1 MAEKII
7 KTRIL
12 LKIDT
17 YENWMKSSLILKK
30 GEVAICEVP
39 TGDTSGSSNYLPANL
54 IKIGDGAHTFSELK
68 WLQGVAADVPSW
80 AKQAEPSI
88 PAANITGL
96 ADYIA
101 GEIQDTDT
109 QYTIIKGD
117 NDYTYK
123 LMSRAK
129 GAENFTTEVA
139 TLTIPDKTADIN
151 ALKTLV
157 GDTAVA
163 TQISNAIAALKLADN
178 YEIKGSAEAVKVALL
193 GDAATEYNTLGKLE
207 DAVIAAQTS
216 ADEKTTMAAVE
227 AKDYATK
234 TEAQGYATA
243 VVGVAADTADK
254 DTVKGAKKYA
264 DNLNTAM
271 DTRVDALEA
280 AIGEGGSV
288 ADTIATEIG
297 KLDVPEVAVGTGE
310 IIEKIS
316 ETDGKIAVS
325 KRALVAGD
333 IPDLAITQITGLQ
346 TTLDGKQDE
355 LGFEGDYDKTSN
367 KVTTKSYV
375 DSVIAG
381 LNGAMHFKGAVTG
394 ATFEEAIAGKT
405 YESGDVV
412 LYGYEERVY
421 DGTEW
426 HILGNETIYQLK
438 TDATSD
444 KEALQAAIALK
455 QDELGFDG
463 VYNKET
469 NKVATK
475 KTVTDA
481 ITGLNVDE
489 VAAKTGEIISSISE
503 TEGKVSVKTRE
514 LVAADIPELAVAK
527 ITGLQ
532 TKLDE
537 IATKQDSLS
546 FDGSYNSE
554 TNKVATQTTVSD
566 AISSLK
572 TAMANQDDVVANQ
585 FVTSAKQENGK
596 VTVTRRAV
604 TTDDIAQGTLT
615 LIFDCGNS
623 VE

>member
-1 MAEKII
+1 MADKTI

-17 YENWMKSSLILKK
+17 LENWQKSTLGLKK
-30 GEVAICEVP
+30 GEVAFATASASV
-39 TGDTSGSSNYLPANL
+39 G
-54 IKIGDGAHTFSELK
+54 
-68 WLQGVAADVPSW
+68 
-80 AKQAEPSI
+80 
-88 PAANITGL
+88 TGL
-96 ADYIA
+96 AEPVVMLKVGQDGVKTFKDLPWSFYAKASDVLAVCKDEASLKQFINGVINDAGIA
-101 GEIQDTDT
+101 TDEALNAVKT
-109 QYTIIKGD
+109 D
-117 NDYTYK
+117 
-123 LMSRAK
+123 
-129 GAENFTTEVA
+129 VA
-139 TLTIPDKTADIN
+139 S
-151 ALKTLV
+151 LKTLV

-207 DAVIAAQTS
+207 DAVITAQTS

-243 VVGVAADTADK
+243 VVGVATDTADK

-310 IIEKIS
+310 IIEKVS

-346 TTLDGKQDE
+346 TALDGKQDE

-444 KEALQAAIALK
+444 KEALQVAIALK

-463 VYNKET
+463 AYNKET

-481 ITGLNVDE
+481 ISGLNVDE
-489 VAAKTGEIISSISE
+489 VAVKTGEIISSISE

-514 LVAADIPELAVAK
+514 LVAADIPELTVAK

-566 AISSLK
+566 AISFLK
-572 TAMANQDDVVANQ
+572 TAMANQDNVVANQ

-615 LIFDCGNS
+615 LIFDCGDS

>member
-1 MAEKII
+1 MAEKVI

-39 TGDTSGSSNYLPANL
+39 TGDTSGSSNYLPASL
-54 IKIGDGAHTFSELK
+54 IKIGDGVHTFSELK
-68 WLQGVAADVPSW
+68 WLQGVAADVPTW

-88 PAANITGL
+88 PVANITGL

-139 TLTIPDKTADIN
+139 TLTIPDKTEDIN
-151 ALKTLV
+151 ALKALV
-157 GDTAVA
+157 GDVTVA
-163 TQISNAIAALKLADN
+163 TQISNAIDALKLSET
-178 YEIKGSAEAVKVALL
+178 YEVKGSAATVKTELL

-216 ADEKTTMAAVE
+216 ADGKTTMAAVE

-346 TTLDGKQDE
+346 TALDGKQDE
-355 LGFEGDYDKTSN
+355 LGFEGNYDKTSN

-489 VAAKTGEIISSISE
+489 VAVKTGEIISSISE